1 MKQKRNM
8 FPAGVSTVLMPSVET
23 TSSYTGLTPEQKREM
38 LTHSLV
44 SNQQN
49 ALLPCK
55 TLPET
60 VKKTREF
67 CQLSQNLLQ
76 AAEKCAIMIASRSG
90 GRYEKGNAF

>member
-49 ALLPCK
+49 ALLPGE

-60 VKKTREF
+60 VKKTRE
-67 CQLSQNLLQ
+67 
-76 AAEKCAIMIASRSG
+76 
-90 GRYEKGNAF
+90 